1 MGFRRVSWTGV
12 LERFQVGA
20 QEGSWMGGPGG
31 CPRGAQEG
39 VQEGVQ
45 DGVQEG
51 VLDGVQEGPASRC
64 PGVIPVW
71 WSKWSRRTLR
81 SRTLR

>member
-20 QEGSWMGGPGG
+20 QEGSWLGGPGG

-45 DGVQEG
+45 EGSRRVSWMGSRRGQPVG
-51 VLDGVQEGPASRC
+51 VLE
-64 PGVIPVW
+64 
-71 WSKWSRRTLR
+71 
-81 SRTLR
+81 